1 MEVTVAEWG
10 LVGSATESKLDS
22 RAAQTDS
29 ISRVRLVLPLA
40 VVDILTLT
48 AGYFLYRLFGGANV
62 MLGGAAGTSGYLVPA
77 VAFAALAISSLWI
90 LRVREVSSGA
100 GLAGIILRGVGAVS
114 FAFMATVVLVSIIA
128 PSAYDIGSLALLWV
142 LAIVLLPASEFVAK
156 GSFRLARSIRRKT
169 SVVILGDSKLAP
181 VLETRFGGFRSMTL
195 IEDNGFAGN
204 GNTGDSTAIE
214 EMDSLPELLG
224 GRILGDERVLLAV
237 PADKYPYVKALV
249 GARNGSA
256 KNIGLVVYP
265 AANGHSIDDY
275 EQGRWRSR
283 TFSWRY
289 EKIKR
294 LTDLIIAGSSLL
306 IAAPLM
312 GLIAA
317 LIKLDSPG
325 PVFFS
330 QARVGRRGEVFD
342 MIKFR
347 SMRQDAE
354 SLLESL
360 EDQNEASG
368 HMFKM
373 ADDPRITRVGKW
385 LRRMSLDELP
395 QLINVMQG
403 TMSIIGPRPPLPH
416 EVRNYKLWHF
426 ERLDAAPGITGLWQ
440 VVRGEEIDFDE
451 MVRLDIEYMD
461 GWSLQKD
468 IKILMM
474 TVPAM
479 LRGEGAY

>member
-1 MEVTVAEWG
+1 MLEG
-10 LVGSATESKLDS
+10 P
-22 RAAQTDS
+22 AA
-29 ISRVRLVLPLA
+29 
-40 VVDILTLT
+40 
-48 AGYFLYRLFGGANV
+48 
-62 MLGGAAGTSGYLVPA
+62 TSGYQLPM
-77 VAFAALAISSLWI
+77 VAFVALVISSLWI
-90 LRVREVSSGA
+90 LRMREVSSGA
-100 GLAGIILRGVGAVS
+100 GLARIILRVIGAVS
-114 FAFMATVVLVSIIA
+114 FASMATVVLVGLIA
-128 PSAYDIGSLALLWV
+128 PSAYDFGSTALLWL
-142 LAIVLLPASEFVAK
+142 LAIVLLPASEVVAK
-156 GSFRLARSIRRKT
+156 GSLCLARSSRRQT
-169 SVVILGDSKLAP
+169 SVVILGDSRLAP

-195 IEDNGFAGN
+195 VEDNGFGGN
-204 GNTGDSTAIE
+204 GNPGDYSTIE
-214 EMDSLPELLG
+214 EMDNLPDLLG
-224 GRILGDERVLLAV
+224 ERSSGDDRLLLAV

-249 GARNGSA
+249 GAQNGSA
-256 KNIGLVVYP
+256 RNIGLVVYP
-265 AANGHSIDDY
+265 AVNGHSIDDY
-275 EQGRWRSR
+275 ERGRWRSR

-294 LTDLIIAGSSLL
+294 LTDLIIAGTSLI

-354 SLLESL
+354 SLLDSL

-373 ADDPRITRVGKW
+373 SEDPRITRVGKW

-416 EVRNYKLWHF
+416 EVQNYKLWHF
-426 ERLDAAPGITGLWQ
+426 ERLDASPGITGLWQ

-468 IKILMM
+468 IKILLM

>member
-1 MEVTVAEWG
+1 MAESG
-10 LVGSATESKLDS
+10 LFGNVTESKLICG
-22 RAAQTDS
+22 AAQTDS
-29 ISRVRLVLPLA
+29 LSRVRLGLPLA
-40 VVDILTLT
+40 AVDIITLI
-48 AGYFLYRLFGGANV
+48 AGYLLYRLLGGPNV
-62 MLGGAAGTSGYLVPA
+62 MLSGPTGTSGHLIPT
-77 VAFAALAISSLWI
+77 VAFVALVISSLWI
-90 LRVREVSSGA
+90 LRAREVSSGT
-100 GLAGIILRGVGAVS
+100 GLARIILRGIGAVS
-114 FAFMATVVLVSIIA
+114 FASMATVVLAGLIA
-128 PSAYDIGSLALLWV
+128 PSAFDFGSAALFWV
-142 LAIVLLPASEFVAK
+142 LAIVLLPASEVVAK
-156 GSFRLARSIRRKT
+156 GSFRLARSSRRKT
-169 SVVILGDSKLAP
+169 SVVILGDSRLAP
-181 VLETRFGGFRSMTL
+181 VLETRYGGIRSMTL
-195 IEDNGFAGN
+195 VEANGFAGN
-204 GNTGDSTAIE
+204 GNAGGYSTIE
-214 EMDSLPELLG
+214 EMDSLPDLLG

-237 PADKYPYVKALV
+237 PADRYPYVRALV

-256 KNIGLVVYP
+256 RNVGLVVYP
-265 AANGHSIDDY
+265 AVNGRSIHDY

-283 TFSWRY
+283 NFSWRY

-294 LTDLIIAGSSLL
+294 LTDLIIAGTSLI

-330 QARVGRRGEVFD
+330 QARVGRRGEIFD

-354 SLLESL
+354 SLLDSL

-373 ADDPRITRVGKW
+373 AEDPRITRVGKW
-385 LRRMSLDELP
+385 LRRASLDELP
-395 QLINVMQG
+395 QLINVMRG

-426 ERLDAAPGITGLWQ
+426 ERLDASPGITGLWQ
-440 VVRGEEIDFDE
+440 VVRGDEIDFDE

-468 IKILMM
+468 IKILLM